1 MEKVKYLNG
10 TIDVALRLLAIMTTC
25 KCKMSEDRI
34 TIYSYFAIHIS
45 DLRKDE
51 KSAHPDIPF
60 RYSYYTKSKEVIPSA
75 LNFLISRGLV
85 NCDFSEKKISFFAT
99 EMGCALY
106 EHIDGDYKEMLIKNI
121 NKVHDF
127 LCSKSDLE
135 IAKIVISKLHS
146 WGSEFKNE
154 SILNGISYE

>member
-10 TIDVALRLLAIMTTC
+10 TIDVALRLLAILSTC

-34 TIYSYFAIHIS
+34 AIYSYFAIHIS
-45 DLRKDE
+45 DLRTSE

-60 RYSYYTKSKEVIPSA
+60 RYTGYIKSKEVIPSA
-75 LNFLISRGLV
+75 LNFLIMHGLV
-85 NCDFSEKKISFFAT
+85 NCDATDKGIAFFAT

-106 EHIDGDYKEMLIKNI
+106 EHIDGEYKKMLINNI
-121 NKVHDF
+121 NKVHSF
-127 LCSKSDLE
+127 LNSMSDLQLTN
-135 IAKIVISKLHS
+135 IVSQNLHF

-154 SILNGISYE
+154 SILNNINYE